1 MKLTNEDT
9 KQTHVVGAKHEKV
22 HVTKLPLLGYVVG
35 ARFYVAYT
43 MCNSHSKIL
52 ILFLLFASNQSKSKA
67 IKDYL
72 HNSAESLPNYY
83 RLSKHGTYQN
93 PHDNSC

>member
-22 HVTKLPLLGYVVG
+22 HMTKLPLLGCVVG

-52 ILFLLFASNQSKSKA
+52 IFVFCCLRPIKAKASNKG
-67 IKDYL
+67 
-72 HNSAESLPNYY
+72 LP
-83 RLSKHGTYQN
+83 S
-93 PHDNSC
+93 

>member
-9 KQTHVVGAKHEKV
+9 KQTRVVGAKHEKV
-22 HVTKLPLLGYVVG
+22 HVTKLPLIGYVVG

-52 ILFLLFASNQSKSKA
+52 IFVFVVCVQSKQKQSNKG
-67 IKDYL
+67 
-72 HNSAESLPNYY
+72 LP
-83 RLSKHGTYQN
+83 S
-93 PHDNSC
+93 